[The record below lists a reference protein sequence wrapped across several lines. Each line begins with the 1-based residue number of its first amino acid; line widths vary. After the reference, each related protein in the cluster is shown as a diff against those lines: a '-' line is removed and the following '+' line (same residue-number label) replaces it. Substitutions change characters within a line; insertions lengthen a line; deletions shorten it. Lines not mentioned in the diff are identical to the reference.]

1 MMATEYPCKYNCGKV
16 LKSRAGI
23 FKHEKKCES
32 SDKDF
37 TVSQSTVD
45 VDEPLLVAMPS
56 SPSTDEAVGT
66 SSTWESF
73 ELPDESDATD
83 SIPEAIKLLSR
94 PKPKNMKK
102 MSAKEFESFKATEIA
117 LLKMGLG
124 GIDVILTQ
132 YGKGVCLDKEFEVR
146 HSDSSKNIV
155 ASAQHAWLQ
164 EKGLS
169 VSKYASTG
177 VVAMSLT
184 GWYVAAP
191 LARIRRDAKKPML
204 RKIGGGIG
212 GFFGKLPLIGRLFK
226 RKAKDENIIGQNT
239 DTIEIGDYE

>member
-1 MMATEYPCKYNCGKV
+1 MAKTEYPCRHCSKIYF
-16 LKSRAGI
+16 SRSGAW
-23 FKHEKKCES
+23 KHEKKCES

-45 VDEPLLVAMPS
+45 EEPLKVAMPT
-56 SPSTDEAVGT
+56 SPSDEAVDT
-66 SSTWESF
+66 SSSNWADF
-73 ELPDESDATD
+73 EMPDESDATD
-83 SIPEAIKLLSR
+83 TIPEAIKLLSR

-177 VVAMSLT
+177 VVAASLT

-212 GFFGKLPLIGRLFK
+212 GFFSRLPLIGRLFK
-226 RKAKDENIIGQNT
+226 RKSKNSENEVGQDT
-239 DTIEIGDYE
+239 TIEIGDYE